1 MSRSRRV
8 LIIDDDRDLAESLAE
23 LIEARGHTVAV
34 AFSGDEG
41 LAKFRAQEFDLV
53 LVDVKMP
60 RTSGVDTFIE
70 IRKLGRA
77 TNVMM
82 MTGFSI
88 EQLLR
93 EAIETGTLRLLRQT
107 FTGGDVVAILR
118 RSQRRGVV
126 LVTSDRAG
134 FANKIEPLLAA
145 HGYNVSIAH
154 SSGEAFSR
162 VLDGR
167 ADCLVLDRQLP
178 TAYGLDV
185 YLSLKWTG
193 RSVPTIIVAGG
204 AQDEGDA
211 LDLLRPMADV
221 ILKKPFDPEQ
231 VLSEIDQW
239 QGVAA

>member
-1 MSRSRRV
+1 MSDPRRV

-23 LIEARGHTVAV
+23 LIESHGHAVTV
-34 AFSGDEG
+34 AFSGEEG
-41 LAKFRAQEFDLV
+41 LVKFRRQEFDLV

-60 RTSGVDTFIE
+60 RMSGVETFIE
-70 IRKLGRA
+70 CRKLKPAAR
-77 TNVMM
+77 VVM

-93 EAIETGTLRLLRQT
+93 EAIESGALRLLRQK
-107 FTGGDVVAILR
+107 FTGSDVIAILR
-118 RSQRRGVV
+118 RTQRRGVV

-145 HGYNVSIAH
+145 HGYNVSVAQ
-154 SSGEAFSR
+154 SSSEALGR
-162 VLDGR
+162 VLEGR

-178 TAYGLDV
+178 TARGLDV
-185 YLSLKWTG
+185 YLSLKWAG
-193 RSVPTIIVAGG
+193 RPVPTIIVAGG
-204 AQDEGDA
+204 VADEGET

-231 VLSEIDQW
+231 VLLAIDQRRS
-239 QGVAA
+239 VAA